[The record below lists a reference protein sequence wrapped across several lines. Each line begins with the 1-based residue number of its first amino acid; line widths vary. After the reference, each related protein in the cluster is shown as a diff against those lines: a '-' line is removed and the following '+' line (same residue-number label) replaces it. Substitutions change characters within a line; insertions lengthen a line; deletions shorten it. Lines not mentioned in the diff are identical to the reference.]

1 MYFMLT
7 RFGCHTCSFEVD
19 LEALGLPPGTVIDG
33 YGSPRG
39 HSDGISS
46 SGGGG
51 GGAASSAEVQALRD
65 QVSAL
70 QVGHGRLAR
79 TTSV

>member
-1 MYFMLT
+1 
-7 RFGCHTCSFEVD
+7 
-19 LEALGLPPGTVIDG
+19 VIDG
-33 YGSPRG
+33 YDSPRG

-46 SGGGG
+46 GGGG
-51 GGAASSAEVQALRD
+51 GSGGGVASSAEVQALRD

-79 TTSV
+79 STSV